1 MDDHA
6 DHDNYTFILSPTDA
20 MWRGLQYCGLERGQQ
35 KTMTLHKQV
44 SEFKAHYGSSPLVV
58 VANIWSDLCSTT
70 IEGARLKEEE
80 KLEKGFKKF
89 MVGMFFLWTYPKNM
103 QLMTSRFHVAL
114 RSLQGSELWYW
125 PKKIQALKGLKIG
138 WAPGSESDDGIIIGL
153 SVDGVDFR
161 CWEKKHP
168 RYNQDPKMCSIK
180 FKKAAFKYEITL
192 DVHEAKIRNLNGGH
206 IGGTH
211 DLTMFRDPETGKLK
225 EYLQTTGKM
234 VIADRGYE
242 TSEVDEIG
250 MFAIPSS
257 IDSQELG
264 HFKSRA
270 RCRHETLNGR
280 LKNFKCLQDT
290 FRHSMDKH
298 KTCFEAVCVI
308 VQYQMDN
315 GSPIFSV

>member
-6 DHDNYTFILSPTDA
+6 ADHNNYTFILSPTDA
-20 MWRGLQYCGLERGQQ
+20 LWRGLQYCGLGRGQQ
-35 KTMTLHKQV
+35 KAMTLNNKV
-44 SEFKAHYGSSPLVV
+44 SEFKAHYGSSPFVI
-58 VANIWSDLCSTT
+58 ANIWSDLCTTT

-89 MVGMFFLWTYPKNM
+89 MIGMFFLWTYPKSM
-103 QLMTSRFHVAL
+103 QLMTSRFHAAL
-114 RSLQGSELWYW
+114 RSLQGEELWYW
-125 PKKIQALKGLKIG
+125 PKKVQALKGLKIG
-138 WAPGSESDDGIIIGL
+138 WASGSESDDEIIIGL

-168 RYNQDPKMCSIK
+168 RYNQDPKMCSVK

-192 DVHEAKIRNLNGGH
+192 DVYKAKIRNLNGGH

-211 DLTMFRDPETGKLK
+211 DLTMFRDPETGELK
-225 EYLQTTGKM
+225 EYLLATGKM
-234 VIADRGYE
+234 VIADRGYV
-242 TSEVDEIG
+242 TAEVDEIG
-250 MFAIPSS
+250 MFAIPSTT
-257 IDSQELG
+257 DSQELG

-290 FRHSMDKH
+290 FRHSMVKH

>member
-1 MDDHA
+1 MDNHA
-6 DHDNYTFILSPTDA
+6 EYTYILSPTDV
-20 MWRGLQYCGLERGQQ
+20 MWRGLAYCGLGRDQQ
-35 KTMTLHKQV
+35 EAMTLDTKAGM
-44 SEFKAHYGSSPLVV
+44 FKAHYGSSPLVV
-58 VANIWSDLCSTT
+58 ADIWSDLCSTT
-70 IEGARLKEEE
+70 IEGARLEKAE

-114 RSLQGSELWYW
+114 RSLQGAGLWYW
-125 PKKIQALKGLKIG
+125 PRKIQALKGLKIG
-138 WAPGSESDDGIIIGL
+138 WETPGSESDAIIIGL

-168 RYNQDPKMCSIK
+168 RYNQNPKMCSVK
-180 FKKAAFKYEITL
+180 FKKPAFKYEITL
-192 DVHEAKIRNLNGGH
+192 DVFKPKIRYLNGGH

-211 DLTMFRDPETGKLK
+211 DLVMFRDPETGGLK
-225 EYLQTTGKM
+225 EYLLATGGKM
-234 VIADRGYE
+234 AIADRGYATAE
-242 TSEVDEIG
+242 LDEIG
-250 MFAIPSS
+250 MFALPRST
-257 IDSQELG
+257 DSQELG

-290 FRHSMDKH
+290 FRHGMDNH

-315 GSPIFSV
+315 GYPFSNI

>member
-6 DHDNYTFILSPTDA
+6 DHANYTFMPTDV
-20 MWRGLQYCGLERGQQ
+20 MWRGLQYCGIGRGQQ
-35 KTMTLHKQV
+35 KAMQLDKKV
-44 SEFKAHYGSSPLVV
+44 LEFKAHYGSSPLV

-70 IEGARLKEEE
+70 IEGACLEEKE

-89 MVGMFFLWTYPKNM
+89 MLGMFFLWTYPKNM
-103 QLMTSRFHVAL
+103 RLMTSRFHVAL
-114 RSLQGSELWYW
+114 RSLQGAELWYW

-138 WAPGSESDDGIIIGL
+138 WASGSESDDEIIIGL

-168 RYNQDPKMCSIK
+168 RYNQDPKMCSVK

-192 DVHEAKIRNLNGGH
+192 DVHQAKIRNLNGGH

-211 DLTMFRDPETGKLK
+211 DLVMFRDPETGELK
-225 EYLQTTGKM
+225 EYLLENPGKM
-234 VIADRGYE
+234 VIADRGYSTGE
-242 TSEVDEIG
+242 PDEIG
-250 MFAIPSS
+250 MFALPNSA
-257 IDSQELG
+257 DSKELA

-290 FRHSMDKH
+290 FRHGMENH

-315 GSPIFSV
+315 GYPIFSV